1 MNDTAIIFDCEFLT
15 APGAPQRFWCGPNDP
30 DPVVA
35 QIGAVKLALTE
46 DAPILETWEQV
57 ILPPSRSGKPA
68 DLHPFFTKLTG
79 IDSARVARDGVP
91 LDDALADLERF
102 SDGATFWS
110 WGKDEFHLLAISC
123 YVAGLAPPIP
133 VERFGNAAWLFA
145 LAGFSDETIHGL
157 RSPGLPAFL
166 GIDAGALRAH
176 DALGDAQAVALS
188 LQNLIR
194 TDRLDPGALAQAL
207 P

>member
-1 MNDTAIIFDCEFLT
+1 MNDTAIIFDCEFRT

-35 QIGAVKLALTE
+35 QIGAVKLAMTR
-46 DAPILETWEQV
+46 DAAILETWEQV
-57 ILPPSRSGKPA
+57 VLPPSRSGESTG
-68 DLHPFFTKLTG
+68 LHPFFTKLTG
-79 IDSARVARDGVP
+79 IDGVRMTRDGVP
-91 LDDALADLERF
+91 LGDALAGLERF
-102 SDGATFWS
+102 SDGAPFWS
-110 WGKDEFHLLAISC
+110 WGKDEFNLLALSC

-133 VERFGNAAWLFA
+133 VERFGNAARLFA

-188 LQNLIR
+188 LQHLIR
-194 TDRLDPGALAQAL
+194 TERLDPAALAQAL

>member
-1 MNDTAIIFDCEFLT
+1 MSDTAIIFDCEFLT

-30 DPVVA
+30 DPVVV
-35 QIGAVKLALTE
+35 QIGAVKLALTR

-57 ILPPSRSGKPA
+57 VLPPSRGGETA
-68 DLHPFFTKLTG
+68 DLHPFFKRLTG
-79 IDSARVARDGVP
+79 IDGARVARDGVP
-91 LDDALADLERF
+91 LGDALDVLVQF
-102 SDGATFWS
+102 SEGAPFWS
-110 WGKDEFHLLAISC
+110 WGKDEFNLLAISC

-133 VERFGNAAWLFA
+133 AERFGNAARLFA
-145 LAGFSDETIHGL
+145 LAGFPDETIHGL

-188 LQNLIR
+188 LQHLIR